1 MMKKNALKGILP
13 AILLSLILAA
23 CGTTNSGAPSEKPAA
38 PDPETAAEAATAAAA
53 ATAEKPAASDTETA
67 ADAATAVAA
76 ATGTETTEAE
86 ETTAEETAD
95 KETAEAEASSSAATA
110 ATTGT
115 AATAAEDTVTFQS
128 GKYTLAVP
136 AEYVDLLNIQTLHND
151 PDGILFKVFEKES
164 VEAAKARGEKGEGAG
179 WLFNI
184 GILDEQG
191 AREMLC
197 EYMTGRYLFA
207 KSEDG
212 TWFVKYHP
220 TDVRLVRE
228 GEDQYNDEA
237 MAQWAML
244 GQWANEVPNNFIRMN
259 EGLTP
264 EKHSNTDL
272 DIHLARIA
280 YRDNVNYTISTLENG
295 VMEPGDTDPSPYLSR
310 LMNGVTIDYA
320 RDEEFPDG
328 EYLVLDFP
336 DDHVRFEFFF
346 MEGKQNLFREVL
358 GSDENEENRF
368 KTLYR
373 ISFED
378 ETASATEI
386 MNEWYHALVDHA
398 D

>member
-53 ATAEKPAASDTETA
+53 ESGAETTTAPDPETA
-67 ADAATAVAA
+67 ADAATATDAA
-76 ATGTETTEAE
+76 
-86 ETTAEETAD
+86 
-95 KETAEAEASSSAATA
+95 AEASSSTATDAATGAA
-110 ATTGT
+110 ATT
-115 AATAAEDTVTFQS
+115 AEDTVTFQS
-128 GKYTLAVP
+128 GKYALAVP

-244 GQWANEVPNNFIRMN
+244 GKWANEVPNNFIRMN

-346 MEGKQNLFREVL
+346 MDGKQNLVREVL